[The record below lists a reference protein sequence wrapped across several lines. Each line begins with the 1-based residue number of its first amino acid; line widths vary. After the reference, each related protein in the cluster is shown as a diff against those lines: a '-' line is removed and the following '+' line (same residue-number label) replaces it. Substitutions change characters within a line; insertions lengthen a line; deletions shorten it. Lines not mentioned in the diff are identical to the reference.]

1 MKQLHSSS
9 EPKVQKFYMYTFSGD
24 ICCGS
29 CGEPEPTTTT
39 VTQTPT
45 SPQTPPPGCEDTLSN
60 CAVLTED
67 SYRCYAVS
75 FFSQL
80 PIVACVYSAQVVFY
94 MG

>member
-1 MKQLHSSS
+1 
-9 EPKVQKFYMYTFSGD
+9 MYTFSGD